1 MAKVVESRELPWS
14 EFERRAMRRALELA
28 ALGTRTT
35 QPNPRVGCVITHGD
49 ALIGEGWHQRA
60 GQPHA
65 EVYALREAGARARG
79 ATAFVTLEPCNH
91 HGRTPPCT
99 EALIAAGVGR
109 VVYACGDPN
118 PRVDGSGAARLR
130 AAGIDVATGLLADEG
145 EELNVGFFKRMRS
158 GRPWLRLKLAAS
170 LDGRTALASGES
182 RWITSPEARRDVHC
196 FRAASAA
203 ILSTSATVLADDPEL
218 TARPED
224 GVERPPLRVI
234 LDRELRVPASARVFA
249 TPGEIVRLSAQRPS
263 VIVPSANERA
273 RVGGERIETIGTAAD
288 GRLDLR
294 AMLEW
299 MGAAALNEV
308 WTEAGPTLAGS
319 LLEAGLV
326 DELVVY
332 LAPKLLGTDGRPLAQ
347 LAGPLRLADVAA
359 WRVHDLRQ
367 IGPDIRIM
375 LRPGD

>member
-1 MAKVVESRELPWS
+1 
-14 EFERRAMRRALELA
+14 MRRALELA
-28 ALGTRTT
+28 ALGARTT

-158 GRPWLRLKLAAS
+158 GR
-170 LDGRTALASGES
+170 
-182 RWITSPEARRDVHC
+182 
-196 FRAASAA
+196 
-203 ILSTSATVLADDPEL
+203 
-218 TARPED
+218 
-224 GVERPPLRVI
+224 
-234 LDRELRVPASARVFA
+234 
-249 TPGEIVRLSAQRPS
+249 
-263 VIVPSANERA
+263 
-273 RVGGERIETIGTAAD
+273 
-288 GRLDLR
+288 
-294 AMLEW
+294 
-299 MGAAALNEV
+299 
-308 WTEAGPTLAGS
+308 
-319 LLEAGLV
+319 
-326 DELVVY
+326 
-332 LAPKLLGTDGRPLAQ
+332 
-347 LAGPLRLADVAA
+347 
-359 WRVHDLRQ
+359 
-367 IGPDIRIM
+367 
-375 LRPGD
+375 